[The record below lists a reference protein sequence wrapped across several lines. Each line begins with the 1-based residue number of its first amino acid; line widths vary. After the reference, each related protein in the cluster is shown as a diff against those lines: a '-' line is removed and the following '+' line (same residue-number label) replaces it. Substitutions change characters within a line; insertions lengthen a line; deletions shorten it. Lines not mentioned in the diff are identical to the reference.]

1 MSLCSNHHSC
11 ASRPLQIHWASVLVS
26 CNDSTFSL
34 ATPFRVSPHPWIT
47 LSFFFLL
54 FFFFIE
60 RRRWINWKAQ
70 IAQISNLQGLKV
82 RECLFHHYLNFGDV
96 STHSLGDL
104 GGLLILKN
112 YVRVIMVN
120 EGFNMEFQKI
130 MHLNFTFSILYLLFA
145 CHYPSFY
152 SFAFPFSFLVIY
164 FVWILPLFLNG
175 GAHFC
180 HQLPFLTKIFKT
192 ASVLG
197 MSFQYRFANKSA
209 SYYVQKRI
217 IYGTDLL
224 G

>member
-145 CHYPSFY
+145 CHYPFILLLCISF
-152 SFAFPFSFLVIY
+152 FFFSDIFCLNSPTFLK
-164 FVWILPLFLNG
+164 WWS
-175 GAHFC
+175 
-180 HQLPFLTKIFKT
+180 PFLSSITI
-192 ASVLG
+192 SH
-197 MSFQYRFANKSA
+197 
-209 SYYVQKRI
+209 
-217 IYGTDLL
+217 
-224 G
+224 